1 MNERKRFSII
11 NRPCLNWTGY
21 CECEIYLRL
30 HLALKLKIY
39 YSEGIAQPNEVH
51 VTSLKERKMKTK
63 GRYKKTEE
71 LNLMFVDSPAQLAP
85 LDHTPFTTN
94 PIHSFKDWAKS
105 KQMLQCVLAG
115 QSETVIPAEH
125 GRPANAAWPHWR

>member
-39 YSEGIAQPNEVH
+39 YSEGIAQPNEVRCACNIP
-51 VTSLKERKMKTK
+51 EREENVKQKVGTRK
-63 GRYKKTEE
+63 G
-71 LNLMFVDSPAQLAP
+71 
-85 LDHTPFTTN
+85 
-94 PIHSFKDWAKS
+94 KS
-105 KQMLQCVLAG
+105 
-115 QSETVIPAEH
+115 
-125 GRPANAAWPHWR
+125 